1 MSTDCVIVQA
11 SPRHEAA
18 VVYEQLLW
26 YWTGCQ
32 DRLPVQQLKDK
43 VSEYVWRK
51 REREGG
57 RERERES
64 ESGERE

>member
-1 MSTDCVIVQA
+1 MSTDCVILQA

-18 VVYEQLLW
+18 VMYEQLLW

-51 REREGG
+51 KGERERK
-57 RERERES
+57 RES
-64 ESGERE
+64 ESRDRE